1 VSKASVSFGIHA
13 VLALLEHQPEN
24 IKEIYC
30 IQGTLNSRL
39 KSLVQLA
46 QQQGISVQFF
56 QSKKLTDLA
65 EGGRHQGVAAVTLQ
79 GVTAVKQYDLFTILD
94 GLEKPALLLILDS
107 IQDPHNLGACMRT
120 ANAAGVDAVIVP
132 KDKAVGITPV
142 VSKVASGALETTPFV
157 QVTNLARTMDQLKE
171 RGIWL
176 IGTSD
181 AATQSLYQTDLKDS
195 IAIVMGN
202 EGKGMRRLT
211 QEKCDI
217 LANLPMQGSV
227 ESLNVSVATGVCLYE
242 VLRQRVGA
250 LVV

>member
-1 VSKASVSFGIHA
+1 MSKAPVSFGIHA

-39 KSLVQLA
+39 KSLLQLA
-46 QQQGISVQFF
+46 QQQGISAQFF
-56 QSKKLTDLA
+56 QNKKLTDLV
-65 EGGRHQGVAAVTLQ
+65 GGGKHQGIAAVTLQ
-79 GVTAVKQYDLFTILD
+79 GTAAVKQYDLFTLLD
-94 GLEKPALLLILDS
+94 GLEKPCLLLILDS

-132 KDKAVGITPV
+132 KDKAAGITPV
-142 VSKVASGALETTPFV
+142 VSKVACGALETTPFI
-157 QVTNLARTMDQLKE
+157 QVTNLARTMEQLKE

-181 AATQSLYQTDLKDS
+181 AAAQSLYQTDLKGS
-195 IAIVMGN
+195 VAIVMGN

-217 LANLPMQGSV
+217 LASLPMQGSV

-242 VLRQRVGA
+242 ALRQRV
-250 LVV
+250 